1 MKQNSLLKTI
11 RDAQIRLYV
20 LQLSLKGEILL
31 NKILQVETHKI
42 SCY

>member
-20 LQLSLKGEILL
+20 LQLPLKGETLL

>member
-20 LQLSLKGEILL
+20 LQLSLKAETLL

>member
-20 LQLSLKGEILL
+20 LQLSLKGETLL

-42 SCY
+42 SFH